1 MCGFVGIAR
10 SNDDQAQ
17 EKTGKFLSDASELL
31 TRRGPDDET
40 VFDTP
45 QLSVLFRRL
54 SIVDVEG
61 GRQPFHNADQSV
73 TCWVNGEI
81 YNHLALR
88 DALGPQEALTSSSDA
103 AVVPFLYERYGDDFV
118 DHLQGIFAI
127 CVWDANQNKLL
138 LARDRLGVK
147 PLYYAATE
155 SGLLFGSELKALLC
169 HPDCPRQIDLAA
181 SAQPWAADKSPVDSY
196 AQGISHLPAGERL
209 IAVDGQAAAPQRYW
223 SLEDKLWNPSFP
235 TASPAEIEQRFDEL
249 LSDCVEQR
257 LMSDVPLGIALS
269 GGTDSSLV
277 TAIVGK
283 VHPDLLTFNVLER
296 STIACGDAATACEVA
311 KTHGAEHR
319 GLYFD
324 PSVYAAH
331 FGLPTFELMIGLIE
345 SPRFDLEWFYKYK
358 LYQAAK
364 ALNPNLKVVI
374 LGQGADEFAG
384 GYSNEGGNQCANW
397 SEYLADRVA
406 PKLRATLAHEIYG
419 NERFEA
425 YVDAAN
431 YPPDCAYAL
440 SVYQQK
446 MLRHALQLQHFNLW
460 LEDRASAFAGVEA
473 RVPFLDHR
481 LVELLAA
488 TPPDL
493 QEEVFW
499 DKQIVRKALA
509 KQFPNYPANR
519 PKIGFFE
526 SHEQAGI
533 HYLVASILDRSF
545 QDFLTK
551 YEDDVADLF
560 DVDRLWSEFQTHC
573 AGRTDVSVKTWELI
587 NIMAVICFQ
596 ALIRDPLA
604 FMRQA
609 HDETPAPQVLD
620 DPGPAALD
628 SLMQAEAQ
636 PWKIEISDL
645 TSLEL
650 VPQVR
655 FLTNLHASSGA
666 LEVTIVREQEV
677 AASFSAPIELDWIP
691 QLLIKL
697 QSANGAV
704 SVGELCQ
711 GLSAA
716 VGEAHQMLGRL
727 INLRLLQVVSA

>member
-10 SNDDQAQ
+10 LSNDPAP
-17 EKTGKFLSDASELL
+17 ESTSKFLSDASELL
-31 TRRGPDDET
+31 ARRGPDDET
-40 VFDTP
+40 IFDTP
-45 QLSVLFRRL
+45 PLSVLFRRL

-81 YNHLALR
+81 YNHVALR
-88 DALGPQEALTSSSDA
+88 EALGPETAFGSTSDA

-127 CVWDANQNKLL
+127 CVWDARHNKLL
-138 LARDRLGVK
+138 LVRDRLGVK
-147 PLYYAATE
+147 PLYYAATA

-169 HPDCPRQIDLAA
+169 HPDCPRHFDLPS
-181 SAQPWAADKSPVDSY
+181 SAEPWASDKSPVDSY
-196 AQGISHLPAGERL
+196 VQGISHLPAGERL
-209 IAVDGQAAAPQRYW
+209 IAIDGQATAPQRYW
-223 SLEDKLWNPSFP
+223 ALEDKLWNPSFP
-235 TASPAEIEQRFDEL
+235 ATSPAEIEQQFDEL
-249 LSDCVEQR
+249 LADCVEQR

-283 VHPDLLTFNVLER
+283 VHPQLLTFNVLER

-324 PSVYAAH
+324 PSLFAAH

-358 LYQAAK
+358 LYQCAK
-364 ALNPNLKVVI
+364 ELNPDLKVVI

-397 SEYLADRVA
+397 SQYLDERVV
-406 PKLRATLAHEIYG
+406 PGLRSTLTDEIYG
-419 NERFEA
+419 NDRFEG
-425 YVDAAN
+425 YVDPAN

-440 SVYQQK
+440 SAYQQK

-493 QEEVFW
+493 HEELFW

-509 KQFPNYPANR
+509 KQFPGYPTNR

-533 HYLVASILDRSF
+533 HYLIASILDRSF
-545 QDFLTK
+545 QAFLTK
-551 YEDDVADLF
+551 YEDDIADLF
-560 DVDRLWSEFQTHC
+560 DVDRLWGEFQTHC
-573 AGRTDVSVKTWELI
+573 AGRTDANIKTWELI
-587 NIMAVICFQ
+587 NIMALVCFQ

-609 HDETPAPQVLD
+609 HDETPAPQVLE
-620 DPGPAALD
+620 DPDPPALD
-628 SLMQAEAQ
+628 ALMQAETQ
-636 PWKIEISDL
+636 PWRIEISDH
-645 TSLEL
+645 TSLQL
-650 VPQVR
+650 APQVR
-655 FLTNLHASSGA
+655 FLTSLHATSGA
-666 LEVTIVREQEV
+666 LEITIVREQEV
-677 AASFSAPIELDWIP
+677 AASFSAPIEFDWIP

-697 QSANGAV
+697 QSANGTV

-716 VGEAHQMLGRL
+716 IGEAHQMLSRL
-727 INLRLLQVVSA
+727 ISMRLLQVVPS

>member
-10 SNDDQAQ
+10 SNNDQAQ
-17 EKTGKFLSDASELL
+17 EKTSKFLSDASELL
-31 TRRGPDDET
+31 SRRGPDDET
-40 VFDTP
+40 IFDSA

-61 GRQPFHNADQSV
+61 GRQPFHNADESV

-81 YNHLALR
+81 YNHQALR
-88 DALGPQEALTSSSDA
+88 DALGPQEALRSSSDA
-103 AVVPFLYERYGDDFV
+103 AVVPFLYDRYGDDFV

-127 CVWDANQNKLL
+127 CVWDARRNKLL
-138 LARDRLGVK
+138 LVRDRLGVK
-147 PLYYAATE
+147 PLYYASTP

-169 HPDCPRQIDLAA
+169 HPDCPRQIDLAD
-181 SAQPWAADKSPVDSY
+181 SAQPWASDKNPVDSY
-196 AQGISHLPAGERL
+196 VQGILHLAAGERL
-209 IAVDGQAAAPQRYW
+209 VAIDGQATAPQRYW
-223 SLEDKLWNPSFP
+223 TLEDKLWNPSFP
-235 TASPAEIEQRFDEL
+235 ATSSAEIEQQFEEL

-283 VHPDLLTFNVLER
+283 AHPQLLTFNVLER
-296 STIACGDAATACEVA
+296 STIACGDAATASEVA

-324 PSVYAAH
+324 PSVFASH

-358 LYQAAK
+358 LYEAAK
-364 ALNPNLKVVI
+364 ALNPDLKVVI

-384 GYSNEGGNQCANW
+384 GYSNEGGNQCASW
-397 SEYLADRVA
+397 SDYLSERVI
-406 PKLRATLAHEIYG
+406 PRLRSTLTNEIYG

-425 YVDAAN
+425 YVDTAN
-431 YPPDCAYAL
+431 FPPDSAYAL

-446 MLRHALQLQHFNLW
+446 MLRHSLQLQHFNLW

-493 QEEVFW
+493 HEELFW
-499 DKQIVRKALA
+499 DKQIVRKALT

-545 QDFLTK
+545 QAFLTK
-551 YEDDVADLF
+551 YEDDLADLF
-560 DVDRLWSEFQTHC
+560 DIDVLWDEFQTHC
-573 AGRTDVSVKTWELI
+573 AGRTDVSAKSWELI
-587 NIMAVICFQ
+587 SVMAVVCFQ
-596 ALIRDPLA
+596 ALIRDPLT

-609 HDETPAPQVLD
+609 HDETPAPQTLEDPDLSVLN
-620 DPGPAALD
+620 A
-628 SLMQAEAQ
+628 LMQAEAQ
-636 PWKIEISDL
+636 PWQVEISDL
-645 TSLEL
+645 TSLQL
-650 VPQVR
+650 APHVR
-655 FLTNLHASSGA
+655 FLTSLHANAGA

-677 AASFSAPIELDWIP
+677 AASFNAPIELVWIP

-697 QSANGAV
+697 QSANGTV

-716 VGEAHQMLGRL
+716 IGEAHQMLGRL
-727 INLRLLQVVSA
+727 INLRLLKVVPS